1 MGFRVERRTCV
12 LEFDPQQF
20 PEYAGAEIV
29 CRLDINTEAFLD
41 LERLQASI
49 GGDEAP
55 DGEKVRAMLGFFADN
70 IVKSWNLED
79 ETGAPLPLT
88 VGTLMELPP
97 KLTLNL
103 IPLWK
108 AAAVGIGAPLEEPSP
123 NGDTSAEPS
132 IQTGTS

>member
-1 MGFRVERRTCV
+1 MGFRIERRKCR
-12 LEFDPQQF
+12 LEFDPEQF

-55 DGEKVRAMLGFFADN
+55 DGEKVRAMLGFFAEN
-70 IVKSWNLED
+70 IVESWNLED
-79 ETGAPLPLT
+79 ESGPLPLDLAS
-88 VGTLMELPP
+88 LMQLPP

-108 AAAVGIGAPLEEPSP
+108 AAAVGIDAPLGQPSP
-123 NGDTSAEPS
+123 DGELGEGPLTQQENS
-132 IQTGTS
+132 